1 MRPLLVLDGSRVDWR
16 RTSLRMAMYFF
27 GVVVLALGIVIQTES
42 GLGVASLTCFADALS
57 RISGVTLGTMVSA
70 TYIAYVFVQLVLLGR
85 EFQPRILLEIGFSVM
100 IGMFTDVFSAV
111 IPIHLAALPE
121 RVATMLLSL
130 CLTSFGVS
138 LVVNMGVV
146 PNAPDGLVQVIAE
159 KMRKRF
165 GDVKVVFDSIHV
177 AVALALTL
185 AVLGTVGGF
194 GPTTV
199 ISALF
204 LGRMINVMNRLFA
217 ARLTR
222 AAFGDVPPL
231 ASGVAKAE
239 GE

>member
-42 GLGVASLTCFADALS
+42 GLGAASLTCFADALS

-111 IPIHLAALPE
+111 IPIHPAALPE

-165 GDVKVVFDSIHV
+165 GDV
-177 AVALALTL
+177 ALALTL

-217 ARLTR
+217 ARFTR